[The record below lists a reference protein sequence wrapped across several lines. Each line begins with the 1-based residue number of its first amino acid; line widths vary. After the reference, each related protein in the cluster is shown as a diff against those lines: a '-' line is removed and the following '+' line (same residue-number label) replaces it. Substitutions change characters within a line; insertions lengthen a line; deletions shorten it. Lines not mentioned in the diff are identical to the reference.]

1 MASMDSKADFGAMM
15 NELDIPEKARK
26 WLQDQ
31 GFLTIWHL
39 LLFSQQMEMNYNK
52 FPMRPGPS
60 WGSIQQPQMS

>member
-31 GFLTIWHL
+31 GFLTISDL
-39 LLFSQQMEMNYNK
+39 AFTFVQSADGN
-52 FPMRPGPS
+52 
-60 WGSIQQPQMS
+60 